1 MAAFDEKHTPT
12 DPFAS
17 AHASTEVTEITH
29 GLGSSGFGSGRGP
42 RSEAVLT
49 THAMQRFAKQIG
61 SNCHDPVL
69 QGFLCAAPICHVD
82 RRQLGL
88 RLRARS
94 VAVESALAGER
105 LTLPEIAWRVH
116 TSTRTLNMQFGIRD
130 ALFAFPPPE
139 LVPVLVDCWVSAG
152 DVTGMR
158 EGLKL
163 VFRKLD
169 ENPLARS
176 LLVGLARLHTDLP
189 KLGLSDGYFNSALR
203 SQLVAHPS
211 IPSSCFRWTG
221 YLTDA
226 LRDSLQEWAVSGKE
240 SIPSLESIVP
250 NLMERLRPI
259 ALV

>member
-1 MAAFDEKHTPT
+1 MAAFDQNHTPT
-12 DPFAS
+12 DPFAG
-17 AHASTEVTEITH
+17 AQALMEATDITN
-29 GLGSSGFGSGRGP
+29 GLGSSGFGSGKGP
-42 RSEAVLT
+42 RSEAVPT
-49 THAMQRFAKQIG
+49 NDAMRRFAKQIG

-82 RRQLGL
+82 RRQLRL

-105 LTLPEIAWRVH
+105 LTLPDIAERVG

-176 LLVGLARLHTDLP
+176 LLVGLARLHADLP

-226 LRDSLQEWAVSGKE
+226 LRDTLQEWTVSGKE
-240 SIPSLESIVP
+240 SMPSLESIVP

-259 ALV
+259 AFV